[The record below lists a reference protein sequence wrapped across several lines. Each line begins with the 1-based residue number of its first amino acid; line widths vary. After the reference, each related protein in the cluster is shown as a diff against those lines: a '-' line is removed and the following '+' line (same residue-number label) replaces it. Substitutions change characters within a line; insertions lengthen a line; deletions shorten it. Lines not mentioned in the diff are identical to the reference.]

1 MHDEIPFIH
10 EIRVLGENNSQKNS
24 QENYHIYLREV
35 LAISREKFVFLR
47 ERFELYRKG
56 LRLFAKVMR

>member
-1 MHDEIPFIH
+1 MMRYAFIH
-10 EIRVLGENNSQKNS
+10 EIRVLGENNSQKIRKKIT
-24 QENYHIYLREV
+24 IYLREV